1 MTRDPADR
9 GKFRTMGLRNIE
21 SSAPYMHNGAL
32 ETLEAVVAF
41 YNQGGGEDPNK
52 SPLLKPLGLSE
63 QEQADLVAFLH
74 ALTGQQREMSFE

>member
-1 MTRDPADR
+1 
-9 GKFRTMGLRNIE
+9 
-21 SSAPYMHNGAL
+21 MHNGGL

-41 YNQGGGEDPNK
+41 YNQGGGKDPNK

-74 ALTGQQREMSFE
+74 ALTGQQRKMSFE